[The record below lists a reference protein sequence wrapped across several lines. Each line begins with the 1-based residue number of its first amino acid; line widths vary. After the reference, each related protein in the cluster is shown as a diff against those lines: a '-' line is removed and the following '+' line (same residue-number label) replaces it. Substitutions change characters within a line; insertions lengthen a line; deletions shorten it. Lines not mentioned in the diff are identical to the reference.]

1 MNSRKINRVDLKPG
15 SNPNYRTKHT
25 HDNTLAKLQAVEDL
39 SKQVMVGKR
48 IAKKGIKEGTAS
60 VYKASQAKKGS
71 WKYKYQ
77 DRADIKRFGVDP
89 HAKDGHGRRKQES
102 NWWMM
107 VNLNKAP
114 PPGEQDRMV
123 NAMNY
128 ALTHIRNK
136 PIHWGP
142 NGHDKSIFTWGPEVN
157 GVSLEARNVYKRD
170 ANRPMTVVTKLELD
184 APVAEI
190 GPTYKRLHAHF
201 TLSVEHY
208 SMLHLHC
215 KGFGAVFKQLYEEY
229 MDKEGV
235 SKEDTKV
242 RINGSVL
249 VWARLSSQSKHTE
262 WLHKYAA
269 KSQDEQ

>member
-15 SNPNYRTKHT
+15 SAPNYRTKHT

-77 DRADIKRFGVDP
+77 DRADVKRFGVDP

-123 NAMNY
+123 SAMIELR
-128 ALTHIRNK
+128 AHTH
-136 PIHWGP
+136 PQQ
-142 NGHDKSIFTWGPEVN
+142 
-157 GVSLEARNVYKRD
+157 
-170 ANRPMTVVTKLELD
+170 ANTLGAQRP
-184 APVAEI
+184 
-190 GPTYKRLHAHF
+190 
-201 TLSVEHY
+201 
-208 SMLHLHC
+208 
-215 KGFGAVFKQLYEEY
+215 
-229 MDKEGV
+229 
-235 SKEDTKV
+235 
-242 RINGSVL
+242 
-249 VWARLSSQSKHTE
+249 
-262 WLHKYAA
+262 
-269 KSQDEQ
+269 